1 MDLVLSIFPG
11 IDLLGRGFELEGFS
25 IVRGPD
31 LLWGADVR
39 GFHVPAGRFDGIIGG
54 SPCQDFSKA
63 RRSAPG
69 GEGVEM
75 LREFCRIV
83 VEGQPWWFVLENV
96 PGVPDVRIEGYSVQ
110 RFDLDARECG
120 MGQRRR
126 RHFQFGSR
134 DGRVIVIRRQF
145 TGRSQSQPTCL
156 ATEGLRKDRRRT
168 WADFCELQG
177 LPRGFE
183 LPGWPREFKYRAVG
197 NGVPIPMARAIAL
210 AIRDSATAAE
220 AWSITDRRLCVC
232 GCTRVLKGKQQA
244 ATAACRKRLERAR
257 RAPRPVVEL

>member
-54 SPCQDFSKA
+54 SPCQDFSRA
-63 RRSAPG
+63 RRSAPS
-69 GEGVEM
+69 GEGVE
-75 LREFCRIV
+75 LLEEYCRIV
-83 VEGQPWWFVLENV
+83 VEGQPRWFLLENV
-96 PGVPDVRIEGYSVQ
+96 PQVPDVRVDGYSIQ

-120 MGQRRR
+120 MRQRRR

-134 DGRVIVIRRQF
+134 DGRVIVIRRRF
-145 TGRSQSQPTCL
+145 TGRAQSQPTCL
-156 ATEGLRKDRRRT
+156 ATEGSRPDRRT
-168 WADFCELQG
+168 WGDFCELQG
-177 LPRGFE
+177 LPRDFE

-210 AIRDSATAAE
+210 AIRDAAI
-220 AWSITDRRLCVC
+220 AAGAKSVTDRKLCIC
-232 GCTRVLKGKQQA
+232 GCTRVLKGKQRA
-244 ATAACRKRLERAR
+244 ATDACRKRLERAR
-257 RAPRPVVEL
+257 REPRPVVGL

>member
-1 MDLVLSIFPG
+1 MNLVLSIFPG
-11 IDLLGRGFELEGFS
+11 IDLLGRGFEAEGFS
-25 IVRGPD
+25 VARGPD

-54 SPCQDFSKA
+54 SPCQDFSHA
-63 RRSAPG
+63 RRSEPS

-83 VEGQPWWFVLENV
+83 AEGRPEWFLLENV

-110 RFDLDARECG
+110 RFDLDALECG
-120 MGQRRR
+120 MRQRRR

-134 DGRVIVIRRQF
+134 DGRVIVIRRRI
-145 TGRSQSQPTCL
+145 TNRTESQPTCM
-156 ATEGLRKDRRRT
+156 ATEGGKADRRT

-177 LPRGFE
+177 LPRDFE
-183 LPGWPREFKYRAVG
+183 LIGWPREFKYRAVG
-197 NGVPIPMARAIAL
+197 NGVPIPMARAIAA
-210 AIRDSATAAE
+210 AIRDATATAG
-220 AWSITDRRLCVC
+220 DRRVTNRKLCIC

-244 ATAACRKRLERAR
+244 ATAACRKRMERAR
-257 RAPRPVVEL
+257 REPRPVIGL